1 MNIKK
6 PVSLVIT
13 AVMLTAAIT
22 ISSLSARNPKPAVKT
37 TAATASQAEPGDE
50 SQDSMRGIWVTYM
63 ELSME
68 YEEDKSEAAFRQKFA
83 GIAAMCKNTGFNTL
97 IVQVRPF
104 CDALYDSK
112 LFPPSHIL
120 SGEQGKSAGY
130 DALKIMCAITHK
142 LGMKLHAWVNPYRVT
157 ANQTP
162 QKLSAD
168 NPYVKDNSLGFTTES
183 GTILNPANETARKL
197 IIDGV
202 TELAEN
208 YDIDGVQFD
217 DYFYPEDTGNIDN
230 ADYQAYLSSA
240 PENGAMDL
248 QTWRESNVNLLVAE
262 TYLAVH
268 RAKPEAVF
276 GISPQG
282 NLGNNKLLCAD
293 VVNWC
298 AKRGFV
304 DYICPQLYF
313 SLDNPAL
320 GFEEALSQWSALE
333 FSDSVQLYIGL
344 AGYKAGTDA
353 DEGTW
358 LGRDSVLADE
368 FKILNE
374 NNKVKG
380 FVLYS
385 VSSLSDKDAAK
396 EIQNFKAAISD

>member
-1 MNIKK
+1 MKLSK
-6 PVSLVIT
+6 PLSLIIT

-22 ISSLSARNPKPAVKT
+22 ISSLSVRSPQPAAQPA
-37 TAATASQAEPGDE
+37 AATASEAAPKDE
-50 SQDSMRGIWVTYM
+50 TLDDMRGVWMTYM

-68 YEEDKSEAAFRQKFA
+68 NEADKSEAAFRQKFA
-83 GIAAMCKNTGFNTL
+83 GMAAMCKNTGFNTL

-104 CDALYDSK
+104 CDALYQSK

-130 DALKIMCAITHK
+130 DALNIMCAITHK

-162 QKLSAD
+162 AKLGES
-168 NPYVKDNSLGFTTES
+168 NPYVKDNSIGLALES
-183 GTILNPANETARKL
+183 GTILNPANAAAQKL
-197 IIDGV
+197 ITDGV
-202 TELAEN
+202 AEIVKN
-208 YDIDGVQFD
+208 YDVDGIQFD
-217 DYFYPEDTGNIDN
+217 DYFYPEDIGDSDS
-230 ADYQAYLSSA
+230 ADYQAYLDSA

-248 QTWRESNVNLLVAE
+248 QTWRESNVNLLIAE
-262 TYLAVH
+262 TCLTVH
-268 RAKPEAVF
+268 RSKPGAVF

-298 AKRGFV
+298 GKRGFA
-304 DYICPQLYF
+304 DYICPQIYF

-320 GFEEALSQWSALE
+320 GFSEALSQWSALE
-333 FSDSVQLYIGL
+333 FSDSVRLYVGL

-368 FKILNE
+368 FNILKKNE
-374 NNKVKG
+374 KVKG
-380 FVLYS
+380 FMLYS
-385 VSSLSDKDAAK
+385 VSSLNGKNAAK
-396 EIQNFKAAISD
+396 EMQRFKKAISG

>member
-1 MNIKK
+1 MNFKK
-6 PVSLVIT
+6 PLSLIIT

-37 TAATASQAEPGDE
+37 TAVTASQPATADE
-50 SQDSMRGIWVTYM
+50 APDGMRGIWVTYM

-68 YEEDKSEAAFRQKFA
+68 NEAEKSEAAFRQKFA

-162 QKLSAD
+162 QKLSGD
-168 NPYVKDNSLGFTTES
+168 NPYIKDKSLGLALES
-183 GTILNPANETARKL
+183 GIILNPANEAARKL
-197 IIDGV
+197 ITEGV

-217 DYFYPEDTGNIDN
+217 DYFYPEDVGDSDS
-230 ADYQAYLSSA
+230 ADYQAYLESA

-268 RAKPEAVF
+268 RAKPKAVF

-293 VVNWC
+293 VINWC
-298 AKRGFV
+298 GKRGFV

-320 GFEEALSQWSALE
+320 GFEQALSQWSELE
-333 FSDSVQLYIGL
+333 FSDSVQVYVGL

-368 FKILNE
+368 LNILKKNQ
-374 NNKVKG
+374 KVQG

-396 EIQNFKAAISD
+396 EMQNLKSAMPD

>member
-1 MNIKK
+1 MNFKK
-6 PVSLVIT
+6 PLSLIIT

-37 TAATASQAEPGDE
+37 TAVTASQPATADE
-50 SQDSMRGIWVTYM
+50 APDGMRGIWVTYM

-68 YEEDKSEAAFRQKFA
+68 NEAEKSEAAFRQKFA

-162 QKLSAD
+162 QKLSGD
-168 NPYVKDNSLGFTTES
+168 NPYIKDKSLGLALES
-183 GTILNPANETARKL
+183 GIILNPANEAARKL
-197 IIDGV
+197 ITEGV

-217 DYFYPEDTGNIDN
+217 DYFYPEDVGDSDS
-230 ADYQAYLSSA
+230 ADYQAYLESA

-268 RAKPEAVF
+268 RAKPKAVF

-293 VVNWC
+293 VINWC
-298 AKRGFV
+298 GKRGFV

-320 GFEEALSQWSALE
+320 GFEQALSQWSELE
-333 FSDSVQLYIGL
+333 FSDSVRLYVGL

-368 FKILNE
+368 LNILKKNQ
-374 NNKVKG
+374 KVQG

-396 EIQNFKAAISD
+396 EMQNLKSAMPD